1 MSPSTTRRT
10 GLAAGLTLA
19 LAVLAGCTG
28 ERETDAVPPPSS
40 SPAPPVSTS
49 SPQAPAPAFVV
60 PDGEPEVAASGFTTP
75 WSVAFVGE
83 AALVSQRD
91 TGEILE
97 IIGDGTRVVGEV
109 PGVAP
114 GGEGGLLGIAHAGGY
129 LYAYATTIDGNR
141 VMRFP
146 LDGAP
151 GSFALGTAQTVV
163 DGIPSARIHNGGR
176 IAFGPDG
183 MLYITA
189 GDAADPARAQD
200 PESLGGKILRVTPEG
215 ELPADNPFP
224 GSPVWSLGHRNPQG
238 IGWDAAGTMFAS
250 EFGQNTWD
258 ELNVIEPGANYGWPE
273 VEGLSDDDR
282 FVNPVQQ
289 WAPADASPSGL
300 VVVDGSVVIANLR
313 GHRVRVVPTAEPA
326 AAREFFVGQYGRIR
340 DVVVAP
346 DDTLWIVTSNT
357 DRGGGDD
364 DALLRVPLTSG

>member
-1 MSPSTTRRT
+1 M
-10 GLAAGLTLA
+10 
-19 LAVLAGCTG
+19 
-28 ERETDAVPPPSS
+28 PPPSS

-49 SPQAPAPAFVV
+49 SPPAAAPAFVV
-60 PDGEPEVAASGFTTP
+60 PDGEPEIVASGFTTP

-215 ELPADNPFP
+215 EVPADNPFP

-313 GHRVRVVPTAEPA
+313 GQRVRVVPTAEPA

-364 DALLRVPLTSG
+364 DAILRVPLTSG